1 MLEEDKKAIVL
12 RFNLA
17 IVLILELVNVFNK
30 FKKCFEKDK
39 NTNTAYINIMIVKC
53 SNFAKYKITPVMV
66 IVITFKKLKILNN
79 PNLFLISS

>member
-30 FKKCFEKDK
+30 F
-39 NTNTAYINIMIVKC
+39 INICDIYNVKC
-53 SNFAKYKITPVMV
+53 KRYYIVTSPINF
-66 IVITFKKLKILNN
+66 FLNN
-79 PNLFLISS
+79 